1 MLFIYFRVSKMSY
14 KNVTLLCAIT
24 YVRTETSLVEWR
36 KRFSIK
42 GDVLVAQI
50 SQSARFLPSFWS
62 CFKVDRYLIRVFFN
76 TVRQTIHFN
85 GQI

>member
-1 MLFIYFRVSKMSY
+1 MVFIYFRVSKMSY
-14 KNVTLLCAIT
+14 KNVTLLCAH
-24 YVRTETSLVEWR
+24 VRTETSLVEWR
-36 KRFSIK
+36 KRFNIK
-42 GDVLVAQI
+42 GDVFGCSDFAECT
-50 SQSARFLPSFWS
+50 FLPSFWS